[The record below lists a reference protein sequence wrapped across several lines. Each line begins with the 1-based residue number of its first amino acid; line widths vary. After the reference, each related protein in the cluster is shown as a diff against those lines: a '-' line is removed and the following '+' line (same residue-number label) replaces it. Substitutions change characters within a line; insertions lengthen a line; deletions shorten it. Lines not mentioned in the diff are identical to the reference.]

1 METGNVCFEY
11 FILLKKNPATLE
23 RMKFEKEILAK
34 TRLLAWHFWQ
44 SAANRHHIITK
55 SHGKKSV
62 TYLLEIATVSV
73 LFQADGKPSTWFP
86 SEQLGE

>member
-44 SAANRHHIITK
+44 GAANRHHIITK
-55 SHGKKSV
+55 SHGKDVEFYCWHPEMNRQRIQMFFYDFESL
-62 TYLLEIATVSV
+62 Y
-73 LFQADGKPSTWFP
+73 
-86 SEQLGE
+86 